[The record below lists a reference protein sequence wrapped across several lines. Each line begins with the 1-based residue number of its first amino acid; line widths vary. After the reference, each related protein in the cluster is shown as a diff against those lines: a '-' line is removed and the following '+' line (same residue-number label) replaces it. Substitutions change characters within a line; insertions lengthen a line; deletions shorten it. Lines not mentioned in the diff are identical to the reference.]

1 MTDVWLAVC
10 SWRSVVECVSRTF
23 FTILHTFFKNMVFF
37 PEFFYFFLAIYEI
50 EIRVYFLVQSFFL
63 LKLIVAVCTGGQ
75 LVR

>member
-1 MTDVWLAVC
+1 
-10 SWRSVVECVSRTF
+10 
-23 FTILHTFFKNMVFF
+23 MVFF

-50 EIRVYFLVQSFFL
+50 QIRVYFLVQSFFL